1 MDDKVKYWLDIAEYD
16 METARAMLEA
26 GRYLYVAFMCHQTI
40 EKILKAYYQ
49 LTNNDLP
56 PKTHNLLSL
65 CDKTGLLV
73 KLDQDRSAFL
83 DVLNPLNIQARY
95 PEHRERIMK
104 ILSKERSSEIFL
116 RTEEFFR
123 WIKKELLK
131 KQDNM

>member
-1 MDDKVKYWLDIAEYD
+1 MNDNVLYWIDIAEYD
-16 METARAMLEA
+16 IETARAMLEA
-26 GRYLYVAFMCHQTI
+26 RRFLYVAFMCHQAI
-40 EKILKAYYQ
+40 EKIVKAYYQ
-49 LTNNDLP
+49 LINNDLP

-73 KLDQDRSAFL
+73 KFDENQSALL

-104 ILSKERSSEIFL
+104 TLTNERSTEIFL
-116 RTEEFFR
+116 KTEELFK

-131 KQDNM
+131 KQDSM